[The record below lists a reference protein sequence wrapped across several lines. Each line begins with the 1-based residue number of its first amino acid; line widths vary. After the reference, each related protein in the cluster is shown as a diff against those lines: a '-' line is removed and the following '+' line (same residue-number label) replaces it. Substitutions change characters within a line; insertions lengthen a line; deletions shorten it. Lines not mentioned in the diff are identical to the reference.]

1 MCQEQLMVI
10 AYVLSCTAM
19 LLPWINEN
27 QIACSIHNVMVY
39 IGKRMQRGGE
49 NNKSEIISGNFKVYF
64 QAVLTLLLGWG
75 WGHFDRTMG
84 EDKLLKILID
94 LLLLSFLRI
103 LGRKED
109 GRLDRNRFSF
119 SDQSQIYPKV
129 SLLIN
134 RTWWRRFVIIW
145 K

>member
-39 IGKRMQRGGE
+39 IRKRMQRGGE